1 MLMTLQAYGE
11 ITYKSSSELYREY
24 LFSKKKKKKN
34 KQKLSATNLEMII
47 LGQRYYHTVKIGCSH
62 TF

>member
-1 MLMTLQAYGE
+1 ME
-11 ITYKSSSELYREY
+11 KITYKSSSELYREY
-24 LFSKKKKKKN
+24 LFSKKKKKN
-34 KQKLSATNLEMII
+34 KQKLSATNMEMII